1 MRIKEPDVAHNLMN
15 TESVTDTF
23 YVRNFWTKPVSI
35 TLDKGGEYVSEVTRN
50 FGNELKPGQEGFIVL
65 KYDASKRHA
74 YGMTKDQVTFKTND
88 SIEPTKRLHYA
99 MNIKEDFSKM
109 TPKQLKSAPVSEVS
123 ATTLDFGQMQK
134 NTSKTQT
141 ITVRNTGK
149 SPLIIRNLESSN
161 SAFKVSANMT
171 EIPSGA
177 TAEITVIFK
186 APNRN
191 SDQKASFDL
200 ITNDPAN
207 AVRTITMTAKV
218 Q

>member
-1 MRIKEPDVAHNLMN
+1 M
-15 TESVTDTF
+15 
-23 YVRNFWTKPVSI
+23 RNFWTKPVSI

-88 SIEPTKRLHYA
+88 SIEPTKRVHYA

-123 ATTLDFGQMQK
+123 ATTIDFGQMQK